1 MEERKD
7 KTLSDI
13 FTEAKSYL
21 DTRVEYTRFF
31 ILKLA
36 AKLIGDIVT
45 NSIALICFVLA
56 FILASITLA
65 FYLATLLKSYT
76 AGFGCVT
83 LIYLLISILVFI
95 TKNNFIEK
103 AIVNLTIKKY
113 FKKLQENN
121 DDEKEV

>member
-13 FTEAKSYL
+13 FTAAKSYL

-31 ILKLA
+31 VLKLA

-56 FILASITLA
+56 FILGSITLA
-65 FYLATLLKSYT
+65 FYLAALLKSYT

>member
-1 MEERKD
+1 MEENKD
-7 KTLSDI
+7 KTLSDL

-21 DTRVEYTRFF
+21 ETRIEYTRFF
-31 ILKLA
+31 VLKLV

-56 FILASITLA
+56 FILGSITLA
-65 FYLATLLKSYT
+65 FFLASLFHSYT

-83 LIYLLISILVFI
+83 LLYLLIAMLVFA

-113 FKKLQENN
+113 FKTLQENN
-121 DDEKEV
+121 DDEEKV